1 MVSPLKSIILLWIN
15 GWMIMESFLETPV
28 EYLKGVGPARADML
42 KKELHIFTFGELL
55 SFFPFRYI
63 DRSKILKIEEV
74 SDDTTYVQVR
84 GKITDVEIMGSQ
96 HAKRF
101 VATLSDDSGD
111 MELVWFQGIKW
122 VVDKVKP
129 ETEYIAF
136 GKPSWFNGHLT
147 IAHPELELLNEH
159 ISSVSDIFRPLYS
172 STEKLKSKGLDS
184 RGISRLMKTLIQ
196 NERYYIPEN
205 LNPEILGNLKLINRQ
220 DAFINVHF
228 PVSHEMLQKAQTRLK
243 FEELFYLQLRLLKQ
257 KFQRTRKQSGHRF
270 SIVGFYLNDFY
281 HNYLSFELTNA
292 QKRVIKEIRSDLGSG
307 KQMNR
312 LLQGDVGSG
321 KTLVALMTM
330 LIALDNNFQTC
341 LMAPTEILAN
351 QHFQTISKMLS
362 GLKVHIELLTGSTK
376 PAKRKEITTGLTDG
390 TLQILIGT
398 HALIEENV
406 QFKNLGFVV
415 IDEQHRFGV
424 AQRARLWEKNELAP
438 HVLVMT
444 ATPIPRTLAM
454 TIYGDLESSIID
466 EMPPGRK
473 PVITKH
479 IFETKHEAVF
489 DFIRKQIDKG
499 TQVYIVF
506 PLIEES
512 ETLDLKNLTEG
523 YDSIKRIF
531 PGPEYKIG
539 MVHGKMKQKEKD
551 MAMES
556 FLKKETQI
564 LVATT
569 VIEVGVDIPNASVM
583 VIENAER
590 FGLSQLHQLR
600 GRVGRGSDQSYCILV
615 SGFKL
620 TTEAKKRLETMVETN
635 DGFIIA
641 ETDLRLRGPGDME
654 GTQQSGILNLK
665 IADVIRDEKILK
677 YARNLAM
684 DIIQDDP
691 DLEKEN
697 NVLLARHLN
706 IMNKYKENWGLIS

>member
-1 MVSPLKSIILLWIN
+1 MDRITM
-15 GWMIMESFLETPV
+15 GSFLETPI
-28 EYLKGVGPARADML
+28 EYLKGVGPTRADIL
-42 KKELHIFTFGELL
+42 KKELQIFTFGELL

-63 DRSKILKIEEV
+63 DRSKILRVAEV
-74 SDDTTYVQVR
+74 KDDSSYVQIK
-84 GKITDVEIMGSQ
+84 GKITDVELIGSQ
-96 HAKRF
+96 RAKRL
-101 VATLSDDSGD
+101 VATLTDDSGD

-122 VVDKVKP
+122 IVDKVKP
-129 ETEYIAF
+129 GAEFIIF

-147 IAHPELELLNEH
+147 IAHPELELPNDH
-159 ISSVSDIFRPLYS
+159 VPTVSDSFRPLYS
-172 STEKLKSKGLDS
+172 STEKLKSRGLDS

-196 NERYYIPEN
+196 SDRFYIPET
-205 LNPEILGNLKLINRQ
+205 LNHEILTSLKLINRQ
-220 DAFINVHF
+220 EAFLHIHF
-228 PVSHEMLQKAQTRLK
+228 PGSHEMLQKAQLRLK
-243 FEELFYLQLRLLKQ
+243 FEELFYIQLRLLRQ
-257 KFQRTRKQSGHRF
+257 KFKRTQKLSGHQF
-270 SIVGFYLNDFY
+270 KVVGPYLNDFY
-281 HNYLSFELTNA
+281 HQYLSFELTNA

-330 LIALDNNFQTC
+330 LIALDNDFQAC
-341 LMAPTEILAN
+341 LMAPTEILAQ
-351 QHFQTISKMLS
+351 QHYQNISKMLS
-362 GLKVHIELLTGSTK
+362 GLNINVELLTGSTK
-376 PAKRKEITTGLTDG
+376 TAKRKEITNGLNDG
-390 TLQILIGT
+390 SLQILIGT

-424 AQRARLWEKNELAP
+424 AQRARLWEKNTITP

-454 TIYGDLESSIID
+454 TLYGDLDTSIID

-479 IFETKHEAVF
+479 VYESKQDDVF

-506 PLIEES
+506 PLIQES
-512 ETLDLKNLTEG
+512 ETLDLKNLMEG
-523 YDSIKRIF
+523 FESIKRLF
-531 PGPEYKIG
+531 PAPGYSIG

-551 MAMES
+551 NAMER

-583 VIENAER
+583 VIQNAER

-600 GRVGRGSDQSYCILV
+600 GRVGRGTDQAYCILV
-615 SGFKL
+615 SSFKL
-620 TTEAKKRLETMVETN
+620 TIDAKKRLETMVETN

-641 ETDLRLRGPGDME
+641 ETDLRLRGPGDLE

-665 IADVIRDEKILK
+665 IADIIHDEKILK
-677 YARNLAM
+677 YARNIAT
-684 DIIQDDP
+684 DIIRDDP
-691 DLEKEN
+691 ELEKEN
-697 NVLLARHLN
+697 NAILARHLS
-706 IMNKYKENWGLIS
+706 IMNKYGQNWGLIS

>member
-1 MVSPLKSIILLWIN
+1 
-15 GWMIMESFLETPV
+15 MERMTMGSFLETPI
-28 EYLKGVGPARADML
+28 EYLKGVGPTRADIL
-42 KKELHIFTFGELL
+42 KKELQIFTFGELL

-63 DRSKILKIEEV
+63 DRSKILKV
-74 SDDTTYVQVR
+74 ADVRDDSSYVQIK
-84 GKITDVEIMGSQ
+84 GKITDAEIIGSQ
-96 HAKRF
+96 RAKRL
-101 VATLSDDSGD
+101 VATLTDDSGD
-111 MELVWFQGIKW
+111 MELVWFQGTKW
-122 VVDKVKP
+122 IVDKVKP
-129 ETEYIAF
+129 GAEFIIF

-147 IAHPELELLNEH
+147 IAHPELELPTDYVPT
-159 ISSVSDIFRPLYS
+159 VSDTFRPLYS

-196 NERYYIPEN
+196 SDRFYIPET
-205 LNPEILGNLKLINRQ
+205 LNHEILTSLKLINRQ
-220 DAFINVHF
+220 EAFLHIHF
-228 PVSHEMLQKAQTRLK
+228 PGSHEMLQKAQLRLK
-243 FEELFYLQLRLLKQ
+243 FEELFYIQLRLLRQ
-257 KFQRTRKQSGHRF
+257 KFKRTQKLSGHQF
-270 SIVGFYLNDFY
+270 KVVGPYLNNFY
-281 HNYLSFELTNA
+281 HQYLSFELTNA

-341 LMAPTEILAN
+341 LMAPTEILAQ
-351 QHFQTISKMLS
+351 QHYQNISKMLA
-362 GLKVHIELLTGSTK
+362 GLNINIELLTGSTK
-376 PAKRKEITTGLTDG
+376 TAKRKEITNGLNDG
-390 TLQILIGT
+390 SLQILIGT

-424 AQRARLWEKNELAP
+424 AQRARLWEKNTITP

-454 TIYGDLESSIID
+454 TLYGDLDTSIID

-473 PVITKH
+473 PVITRHVYESKQD
-479 IFETKHEAVF
+479 EVF
-489 DFIRKQIDKG
+489 DFIRKQLDKG

-506 PLIEES
+506 PLIQES
-512 ETLDLKNLTEG
+512 ETLDLKNLLEG
-523 YDSIKRIF
+523 FDSIKRLF
-531 PGPEYKIG
+531 PAPKYSIG

-551 MAMES
+551 DAMEH
-556 FLKKETQI
+556 FLRKETQI

-583 VIENAER
+583 VIQNAER

-600 GRVGRGSDQSYCILV
+600 GRVGRGSDQSYCILI

-620 TTEAKKRLETMVETN
+620 TIDAKKRLETMVETN

-641 ETDLRLRGPGDME
+641 ETDLRLRGPGDLE

-665 IADVIRDEKILK
+665 IADIIHDEKILK
-677 YARNLAM
+677 YARNLAT
-684 DIIQDDP
+684 DIIRDDP
-691 DLEKEN
+691 ELEKEN
-697 NVLLARHLN
+697 NAILARHLS
-706 IMNKYKENWGLIS
+706 IMNKYGQNWGLIS